1 MADNVFTLRTK
12 SGFLRLTAHF
22 PATCGLWL
30 AWGIIGLAV
39 LAALWPQ
46 LFSGQDPSQGTAGAA
61 LQAPGLHSRLGTDQL
76 GRDLYTR
83 IVYGAFWSLS
93 SALLATGLG
102 LVMGGALG
110 MFAGL
115 STPRSE
121 SLIMRLTDVLLAI
134 PALLLSLSVIILL
147 GVGTFHAALA
157 VGVASVASF
166 TRLARSEV
174 ARIRQAEFIEAA
186 RGSGGRFLAIFWRH
200 ILPNTLP
207 TLLAW
212 SALQFGQAILSLA
225 TLSFLGFGSPP
236 PVPEWGLMI
245 AEGRNYLSTAW
256 WLTFFPGLMVIAVV
270 LASNRISRSFSGA
283 K

>member
-1 MADNVFTLRTK
+1 MADSVFTLRTK
-12 SGFLRLTAHF
+12 SGFLRLAARLPGH
-22 PATCGLWL
+22 PGLWL

-46 LFSGQDPSQGTAGAA
+46 LFTGLDPVQGTAGAA
-61 LQAPGLHSRLGTDQL
+61 LQAPGAHSRLGTDQL

-102 LVMGGALG
+102 LVAGGALG

-115 STPRSE
+115 SPPRGE

-147 GVGTFHAALA
+147 GPGTFHAAMA

-166 TRLARSEV
+166 ARLARSEV
-174 ARIRQAEFIEAA
+174 VRIRQAEFIEAA
-186 RGSGGRFLAIFWRH
+186 RGSGGRFFPIFWRH
-200 ILPNTLP
+200 VLPNTLP

-283 K
+283 